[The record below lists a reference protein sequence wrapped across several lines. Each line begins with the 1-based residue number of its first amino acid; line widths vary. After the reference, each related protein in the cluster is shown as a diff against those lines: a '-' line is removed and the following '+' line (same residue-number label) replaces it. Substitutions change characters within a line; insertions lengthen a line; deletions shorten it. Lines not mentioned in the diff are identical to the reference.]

1 MEETDYKEKLL
12 KGADELFMKYGLR
25 SVSMDD
31 IARHL
36 GVSKKTIYQHFADKD
51 EVVVSVAKSL
61 MAKQKEQ
68 FELIANSSKNAVE
81 EMVKISFCLKEDM
94 KNINPSVLFDMQKY
108 HQAAWNEWLN
118 FKQKYIRQNIIRSLK
133 KGIAEGYFR
142 DDINLNILAVM
153 RLEQVQMAFDN
164 SIFPRDQFNI
174 PEVQAQLFDHFIYGV
189 FTEKGKKLYEKYK
202 IQNPQ
207 PHIIH

>member
-1 MEETDYKEKLL
+1 MEEQDQREKLL

-51 EVVVSVAKSL
+51 EVVVSVAKAH
-61 MAKQKEQ
+61 MERQRDQ
-68 FELIANSSKNAVE
+68 FERIADESKNAVE
-81 EMVKISFCLKEDM
+81 EMVRISGCLKENIR
-94 KNINPSVLFDMQKY
+94 NINPSLLYDMQKY

-118 FKQKYIRQNIIRSLK
+118 FKKKFIRDNIIRSLK
-133 KGIAEGYFR
+133 KGIGEGYFR
-142 DDINLNILAVM
+142 EEVDMDVLATM

-164 SIFPRDQFNI
+164 TIFPRDQYNI
-174 PEVQAQLFDHFIYGV
+174 PEVQAQLFEHFVHGL
-189 FTEKGKKLYEKYK
+189 FTEKGKKLYQKYK
-202 IQNPQ
+202 QKNPQ
-207 PHIIH
+207 PYAN